1 MLRIAM
7 HMATENRHE
16 RWGHTPI
23 ARPYWRLYWN
33 ADPGWKIICKP
44 QCVALTPTQVI
55 LIAPETVYHTSG
67 SNPVQH
73 LFLHFTTAGLAG
85 DPLPGVHV
93 LPYSSAIARLISSL
107 RQSHFNHLDA
117 FALACHALARLPRTA
132 LAVNQHSPGIA
143 RAAALAGRFLHRQVA
158 NQELA
163 RAAGMHVNAFIR
175 RFRLETGTTPQQW
188 HHQRRID
195 AACLALESETTSI
208 DELSTR
214 FGFCDRHHFTRVFT
228 RRRGIAP
235 AAYRAS
241 TDDGRVRANN
251 RIGNDTSAANTIYGP
266 PARQVK

>member
-1 MLRIAM
+1 MLRIDM
-7 HMATENRHE
+7 HVATENRLE

-33 ADPGWKIICKP
+33 ANPGWEVVCKP
-44 QCVALTPTQVI
+44 QRFALTPTQV
-55 LIAPETVYHTSG
+55 LLVAPETVYHTTW
-67 SNPVQH
+67 SNPAQH

-85 DPLPGVHV
+85 DPLPGVHAF
-93 LPYSSAIARLISSL
+93 PYTSAFARLMSSL
-107 RQSHFNHLDA
+107 RHNNFNHLDA
-117 FALACHALARLPRTA
+117 YALACHALARLPSTA
-132 LAVNQHSPGIA
+132 LAANQYSPGIA
-143 RAAALAGRFLHRQVA
+143 RATALAGRFLHRQVA

-163 RAAGMHVNAFIR
+163 RTAGMHVNAFIR
-175 RFRLETGTTPQQW
+175 RFRLETGSTPQHW

-208 DELSTR
+208 EELSLR

-241 TDDGRVRANN
+241 TDDGRVKANSK
-251 RIGNDTSAANTIYGP
+251 IGSDTKTANTMYGP
-266 PARQVK
+266 PARHEK